1 MRMPPDH
8 LVMNLANHLGY
19 GEASFLASDL
29 RVKNNLQKQIPH
41 LFRELRVA
49 STFEGFHDFVG
60 FFDEVSSQRLMRLLA
75 VPGAPVRSPQSGLH
89 GDELFKPLPGRQL
102 FLLCRLPFTP
112 NSFSFLSFLP
122 APY

>member
-8 LVMNLANHLGY
+8 LVMNLANHLGD
-19 GEASFLASDL
+19 GEASFFARDL
-29 RVKNNLQKQIPH
+29 RVKNNLQEQIPH

-75 VPGAPVRSPQSGLH
+75 VPGTAVRSAQSGLH
-89 GDELFKPLPGRQL
+89 SHKLFKPLPRRQM
-102 FLLCRLPFTP
+102 FLLCLLAIAARF
-112 NSFSFLSFLP
+112 FSLL
-122 APY
+122 